1 MSGTGPAAVRSK
13 RKVAYRRSG
22 WAVHEFSVLAGG
34 APLCRA
40 AALRM
45 SGSLLLWLGG
55 AAPAPGAP
63 ALGALA
69 LGLPGGAAS
78 GEAGEGGAEAAA
90 LARRLA
96 AALRR
101 PVWVALA
108 LAPDRFSA
116 PLVTRGL
123 VAEIRSRPDIF
134 DDPAEPVAPDGVE
147 PDGLSELSDD

>member
-55 AAPAPGAP
+55 AAP

-134 DDPAEPVAPDGVE
+134 DDPAEAVAPDGVE
-147 PDGLSELSDD
+147 PDGLSELSND